1 MASMGFGRPTISGI
15 EVFKVTRTE
24 GLSSARRL
32 LRGYSSAPDQRRQI
46 QQIQQIHVALIH
58 AEGWSPQQEALILA
72 FGTWLHHHPSLSE
85 LKARTEAL
93 LGKLA

>member
-1 MASMGFGRPTISGI
+1 MGIRRPIISGI
-15 EVFKVTRTE
+15 AVFKVTRTE

-32 LRGYSSAPDQRRQI
+32 LRGYSSAPDQRRQV
-46 QQIQQIHVALIH
+46 QKIHAALIH

-72 FGTWLHHHPSLSE
+72 FGTWLHHHPSLGE
-85 LKARTEAL
+85 LKARAEAL

>member
-1 MASMGFGRPTISGI
+1 MGFGRPIISGI
-15 EVFKVTRTE
+15 AVFKVTRTE

-32 LRGYSSAPDQRRQI
+32 LRGYSSAPDPRRH
-46 QQIQQIHVALIH
+46 IQQIHGALIH
-58 AEGWSPQQEALILA
+58 AQGWSPQQEALILA
-72 FGTWLHHHPSLSE
+72 FGTWLRDHPSLSE

>member
-1 MASMGFGRPTISGI
+1 M
-15 EVFKVTRTE
+15 FKINRTE

-46 QQIQQIHVALIH
+46 QQIHAALIH

-72 FGTWLHHHPSLSE
+72 FGAWLHYHPSLAE
-85 LKARTEAL
+85 LKPRAEAL
-93 LGKLA
+93 LGQLA